1 MEGGFPMLTK
11 IMKWNSM
18 AALLVTVLFPQT
30 GENYRLVLN
39 FGICMGAILVIRQ
52 ALQAKQQLWAG
63 GFIGIALLFN
73 PMVDIVRRV
82 GYFYLLMV
90 LLSFAMFGI
99 SLVALK
105 TRHLLS
111 IPSITDSNRVRES
124 L

>member
-1 MEGGFPMLTK
+1 MLTK

-30 GENYRLVLN
+30 GEHYRLVLN
-39 FGICMGAILVIRQ
+39 FGICMGAILAIRQ
-52 ALQAKQQLWAG
+52 ARQSKEHLWFA
-63 GFIGIALLFN
+63 GFIAIALLFN
-73 PMVDIVRRV
+73 PMVDIVRPV

-105 TRHLLS
+105 TDHLLS